1 MQEMM
6 IMGWEEAK
14 SLAYPIRL
22 AVFVHEQQV
31 PEELE
36 LDDDDSTAWH
46 AVVLKDGQ
54 AIATGRLLSNGKIG
68 RLAVLRPYRGQGVGS
83 NLLETLVQFGER
95 QNIKKFFLHAQTS
108 AISFYEQL
116 GFQAIGPVFN
126 EAGIDH
132 IKMVLEPT

>member
-6 IMGWEEAK
+6 IMGWEEARP
-14 SLAYPIRL
+14 LAYPIRL

-36 LDDDDSTAWH
+36 LDDDDPTAWH
-46 AVVLKDGQ
+46 AVVFKDGQ

-83 NLLETLVQFGER
+83 NLLKTLVQYGER

-108 AISFYEQL
+108 AIVFYEQL
-116 GFQAIGPVFN
+116 GFKAIGPVFN
-126 EAGIDH
+126 EAGIEH
-132 IKMVLEPT
+132 IKMVLELN

>member
-36 LDDDDSTAWH
+36 LDDDDLTAWH
-46 AVVLKDGQ
+46 AVVFQDGQ
-54 AIATGRLLSNGKIG
+54 AIATGRLLRNGKIG
-68 RLAVLRPYRGQGVGS
+68 RLAILREYRGLGLGS
-83 NLLETLVQFGER
+83 ELLKTLVSYGR
-95 QNIKKFFLHAQTS
+95 QEGIKQFFLHAQTS
-108 AISFYEQL
+108 AIGFYERL
-116 GFQAIGPVFN
+116 SFKAIAPVFN

>member
-1 MQEMM
+1 M

-14 SLAYPIRL
+14 SLAYPMRL

-68 RLAVLRPYRGQGVGS
+68 RLAVLRSYRGQGVGS

>member
-6 IMGWEEAK
+6 IMGWKEARP
-14 SLAYPIRL
+14 LAYPIRL

-36 LDDDDSTAWH
+36 LDNDDPTAWH
-46 AVVLKDGQ
+46 AVVFQDGQ
-54 AIATGRLLSNGKIG
+54 AIATGRLLRNGKIG
-68 RLAVLRPYRGQGVGS
+68 RLAILREYRGLGLGS
-83 NLLETLVQFGER
+83 ELLKTLVSYGR
-95 QNIKKFFLHAQTS
+95 QKGIKQFFLHAQTS
-108 AISFYEQL
+108 ATGFYERL
-116 GFQAIGPVFN
+116 GFKAIGPVFN

>member
-36 LDDDDSTAWH
+36 LDDDDLTAWH

-68 RLAVLRPYRGQGVGS
+68 RLAVLRSYRGQGVGS

-126 EAGIDH
+126 EAGIEH

>member
-1 MQEMM
+1 M
-6 IMGWEEAK
+6 IMGWKEARP
-14 SLAYPIRL
+14 LAYPIRL

-36 LDDDDSTAWH
+36 LDDDDPTAWH
-46 AVVLKDGQ
+46 AVVFKGGQ
-54 AIATGRLLSNGKIG
+54 AIATGRLLRNGKIG

-83 NLLETLVQFGER
+83 NLLEKLVRYGER

-108 AISFYEQL
+108 AIHFYEQF
-116 GFQAIGPVFN
+116 GFKAIGPVFN

>member
-36 LDDDDSTAWH
+36 LDDDDPTAWH
-46 AVVLKDGQ
+46 AVVFQDGQ
-54 AIATGRLLSNGKIG
+54 AIATGRLLRNGKIG
-68 RLAVLRPYRGQGVGS
+68 RLAILREYRGLGLGS
-83 NLLETLVQFGER
+83 ELLKTLVSYGR
-95 QNIKKFFLHAQTS
+95 QEGIKQFFLHAQTS
-108 AISFYEQL
+108 AIGFYERL
-116 GFQAIGPVFN
+116 GFKAIAPVFN